1 MTAKKADLALA
12 FLQSHPQAAAALLEQ
27 QSMQDVAL
35 FMSDVPPGYAA
46 PVLETMLPQY
56 TAKLC
61 THLETEMAA
70 GFLSRMEISM
80 AAAVLRHLTPPLREN
95 LLGLL
100 SEKNRISCML
110 LLDYSEDQVGAWM
123 LVQTATLP
131 AECIVSTALTRVAD
145 NEESANGDM
154 IYVVDR
160 SGHIQGTVT
169 LARLLR
175 SSTET
180 PVTAV
185 MSPSPAVISGRTNL
199 IAANDHQGWLMA
211 DALPVI
217 NRHQQLVGCIR
228 HVDLRK
234 GMEQLETHIDAPQG
248 RDPLSSMMEIYG
260 GSLLAL
266 FGAAGDLI
274 GMESKGRS

>member
-12 FLQSHPQAAAALLEQ
+12 FLQSHPHSAAALLEQ
-27 QSMQDVAL
+27 QPMQEVAL
-35 FMSDVPPGYAA
+35 FLADVPPGYAA
-46 PVLETMLPQY
+46 PVLEKMLPQY

-61 THLETEMAA
+61 THLEAELAA

-80 AAAVLRHLTPPLREN
+80 AAAVLRHLTPLLRET

-100 SEKNRISCML
+100 SEKNSLSCKL
-110 LLDYSEDQVGAWM
+110 LLDYSDDQVGAWM
-123 LVQTATLP
+123 LVETATLP
-131 AECIVSTALTRVAD
+131 AECTVTTALTRIAD
-145 NEESANGDM
+145 NQANADV

-160 SGHIQGTVT
+160 SGHIQGVVT
-169 LARLLR
+169 LTQLLR

-180 PVTAV
+180 SVTAV
-185 MSPSPAVISGRTNL
+185 MRPTPEPISGRTNL
-199 IAANDHQGWLMA
+199 IAAGDHQGWLMA
-211 DALPVI
+211 DTLPVI

-234 GMEQLETHIDAPQG
+234 GMEQLDTHIDVPQG
-248 RDPLSSMMEIYG
+248 ADPLSSMLEIYG

-274 GMESKGRS
+274 GMESRGRS